1 MAGITMYPAVVKST
15 ITTDSQVIGD
25 VIIPGTE
32 IDVEYKCRYRPNSS
46 AKTIRNS
53 DNEIVLSRG
62 TCYVKKPNVIIKK
75 GDYVTVPGFIE
86 NVEVIQVYPAQFRT
100 RIIL

>member
-1 MAGITMYPAVVKST
+1 MAITQYPSVVQCT
-15 ITTDSQVIGD
+15 TMTDSTVVNG
-25 VIIPGTE
+25 VIIPGVEVT
-32 IDVEYKCRYRPNSS
+32 VEYKTRYRPNSA
-46 AKTIRNS
+46 AKTVVNS
-53 DNEIVLSRG
+53 DNVVVQSRG
-62 TCYVKKPNVIIKK
+62 TCYVPKPNVIIKR